1 MFLSRFLLLVG
12 LFALLGC
19 QREKLS
25 DEALKN
31 CVDLVHDYAYLR
43 DRLDGQGVSDL
54 FTETGSFSIF
64 GETFRGREAIRNRV
78 NGAVSGPVTRHL
90 VSTVEIQQ
98 RGADQAMGVSYVTVY
113 VGPRSESANPM
124 EVEGFAGIGEYHD
137 RFALTNSNC
146 KIQSREFVPVFTYQ
160 DD

>member
-1 MFLSRFLLLVG
+1 MFLPRFLLLVG

-54 FTETGSFSIF
+54 FTETGSFSIGSGDKQGHTTVRREF
-64 GETFRGREAIRNRV
+64 KNFYHFLKGGNDSLNNIRRETMFINILEGLHPLEAEILVLVKDGRLEDKYNI
-78 NGAVSGPVTRHL
+78 SKEI
-90 VSTVEIQQ
+90 VSTAYPDIIW
-98 RGADQAMGVSYVTVY
+98 GDA
-113 VGPRSESANPM
+113 
-124 EVEGFAGIGEYHD
+124 
-137 RFALTNSNC
+137 
-146 KIQSREFVPVFTYQ
+146 
-160 DD
+160 